1 MELFIIRH
9 GQSVGNTCKEDMP
22 DCDLTE
28 LGLRQAGY
36 VAECMKGADLT
47 HIVSSP
53 LVRALQTAQPLARS
67 SGLQIRV
74 WIDAY
79 EVRDRGLYR
88 GPTAQEL
95 ERAYPGIVIEDEVE
109 PDGWLYA
116 GDETPEMGHRRA
128 LAVLGRLRREFP
140 GDERVALFAHGGFNR
155 FLLRAALGLDHQSA
169 VRFEE
174 SNGSIYW
181 LSLQEP
187 EIVVRYVGGPRPLFT
202 QEGPAAAKV

>member
-28 LGLRQAGY
+28 LGLRQAEH
-36 VAECMKGADLT
+36 VAECMNGADLT

-67 SGLQIRV
+67 SGLPVRV

-79 EVRDRGLYR
+79 EVRNRGPYR
-88 GPTAQEL
+88 GPAAQEL
-95 ERAYPGIVIEDEVE
+95 ERLYPGIAIEDEVE
-109 PDGWLYA
+109 PDGWFCA
-116 GDETPEMGHRRA
+116 GDETAEMGHRRA
-128 LAVLGRLRREFP
+128 LAVLERLRREFP

-155 FLLRAALGLDHQSA
+155 FLLRAVLGLDHQSD

-181 LSLQEP
+181 LSFQER
-187 EIVVRYVGGPRPLFT
+187 ETVVRYVGGPRPLFAE
-202 QEGPAAAKV
+202 EGAAASKV